1 MVNRKKAVA
10 RQLRNIKSQ
19 HGDWTAHNLR
29 LLDDIFTISPDVSCR
44 ATNRAGLYFDVISSI
59 RSRGLFRP
67 RVLDLGCLEGAIS
80 IFFAQNGFSTVG
92 VDARSSHISKAEF
105 ASNVLGLSNRCSWIC
120 SDVTDQ
126 DFWQSI
132 GKFDIIIC
140 SGLLY
145 HIDAC
150 DIHPLLVNIFE
161 HCKSKLL
168 GH

>member
-1 MVNRKKAVA
+1 M
-10 RQLRNIKSQ
+10 
-19 HGDWTAHNLR
+19 
-29 LLDDIFTISPDVSCR
+29 
-44 ATNRAGLYFDVISSI
+44 
-59 RSRGLFRP
+59 
-67 RVLDLGCLEGAIS
+67 GCLEGAIS

-126 DFWQSI
+126 DFWQTI

-161 HCKSKLL
+161 HCKSKGIAVIDTNIASSPVVPYVLDNNLTLQGLYWHEHDPDASHTDKILL
-168 GH
+168 VGVVCLTISLFG